1 LYVRFIRVDLVDT
14 EGPEPVPA
22 PKPTLTSET
31 VERALEDAELMVAH
45 GKPAN
50 AVDRVHT
57 ALHSYVKQVCS
68 DAGFP
73 TDSLTITAAIKLLR
87 QQHPVFSKDSDR
99 SNRSASIMKSFAA
112 VCDSLNQDRNTASLA
127 HPNIRLLGNAEAML
141 AINASRTILHY
152 IHSKLQ
158 S

>member
-1 LYVRFIRVDLVDT
+1 LYSEVSLEEYLKYEKYCPSKEHRSAFNNIVETFDELDLYVRFIRVDLVDT

-112 VCDSLNQDRNTASLA
+112 VCDSFES
-127 HPNIRLLGNAEAML
+127 G
-141 AINASRTILHY
+141 
-152 IHSKLQ
+152 
-158 S
+158 